1 MIGRPFK
8 HLLNNEKGA
17 LGFLKGNK
25 KQDEAYS
32 SSVHSSAPV
41 SAEVSRFY
49 KELLHSTEASKV
61 KFVGLTEDDLE
72 RLVSIRPIFIKNAK
86 NIVDVFYGTLS
97 QVPVLVNIINNH
109 SSVDKLRQTLER
121 YLLDMVSGE
130 IGQDYIIRRK
140 IIGSV
145 HNRINLSPEWY
156 IGAYTIIQNEVLAM
170 LLREM
175 SSPVEAQQAFTSFQ
189 KLCSLD
195 MQIAIATYIDSYT
208 SSMMRLNEIERIQHR
223 LNESSEMLVATA
235 EETSASIEEKEAHVV
250 QMLEGI
256 YDIQESSQQMVKD
269 VEEGKAEIGSAL
281 NEIDR
286 IVEIMDETR
295 EKSKELIESAN
306 KIGEIVQVIHAISN
320 KTNVLSLNASIEA
333 ARAGEHGRGFTVV
346 AKEVRSLAMQTQAAL
361 DHIHEQISMVQN
373 NVSSFENSFE
383 QIAKQTSRFRDIN
396 TSIINIM
403 DSSSVHVRANSEKI
417 KSVSSYIL
425 DFQQTFNEIST
436 ASDQIAKMAEELSML
451 SNQLNDKF
459 NIQNS
464 TDIYNEIGT

>member
-1 MIGRPFK
+1 MGCPFK

-17 LGFLKGNK
+17 LGFFKNTK
-25 KQDEAYS
+25 KQESSQMS
-32 SSVHSSAPV
+32 SSNTPATSST
-41 SAEVSRFY
+41 EISRFY
-49 KELLHSTEASKV
+49 RELMNSTEASKA
-61 KFVGLTEDDLE
+61 KFVGLTEEDLR
-72 RLVSIRPIFIKNAK
+72 RLVSIRPIFEKHVSD
-86 NIVDVFYGTLS
+86 IVASFYENLS
-97 QVPVLVNIINNH
+97 QVPALMSIINNH

-130 IGQDYIIRRK
+130 IGQDYIVRRK

-145 HNRINLSPEWY
+145 HNRINLFPEWY
-156 IGAYTIIQNEVLAM
+156 IGAYTLIQNEVLAL

-175 SSPVEAQQAFTSFQ
+175 GAVDQARETFASFQ
-189 KLCSLD
+189 RLCSFD

-235 EETSASIEEKEAHVV
+235 EETSASIGEKETHVV
-250 QMLEGI
+250 QMLDGTR
-256 YDIQESSQQMVKD
+256 DIQESSRKMVED
-269 VEEGKAEIGSAL
+269 VEEGKSEIGSAL

-286 IVEIMDETR
+286 IVEIMGETR

-346 AKEVRSLAMQTQAAL
+346 AKEVRNLAMQTQSAL
-361 DHIHEQISMVQN
+361 EHIHEQISMVQN
-373 NVSSFENSFE
+373 NVNSFDNSFE
-383 QIAKQTSRFRDIN
+383 QIAKQTSRFREIN
-396 TSIINIM
+396 TAIMNIM
-403 DSSSVHVRANSEKI
+403 DNSSVQVRSNSEKI
-417 KSVSSYIL
+417 KNVSRYIL

-436 ASDQIAKMAEELSML
+436 ASDQVAKMAEELSLL

-459 NIQNS
+459 S
-464 TDIYNEIGT
+464 IGK